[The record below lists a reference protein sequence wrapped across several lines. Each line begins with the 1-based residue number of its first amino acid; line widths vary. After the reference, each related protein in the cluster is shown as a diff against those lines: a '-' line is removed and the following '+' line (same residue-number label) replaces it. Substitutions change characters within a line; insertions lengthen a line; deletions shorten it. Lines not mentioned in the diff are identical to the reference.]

1 MTFDFDV
8 YIPGFHDAFPFFGGI
23 ETPWDVTR
31 RIADLLREEIARMDH
46 GDYHLDD
53 AGICIHRR
61 ALVEPGAVIKPPA
74 LIMEDGFIAAHAY
87 LRGGTLIGPGVR
99 IGPGCEVKASVVMAG
114 STLAHFNFVGDSLI
128 GRGVNLEAGAV
139 IANHFN
145 ERRDKSITVAD
156 RGRLI
161 ATGTA
166 KFGAVVGDGAA
177 IGANA
182 VLSPG
187 TLILPGTVVGRLQL
201 VPPADADTSKI

>member
-8 YIPGFHDAFPFFGGI
+8 YIAGFRATFPFLGGI

-31 RIADLLREEIARMDH
+31 RIAELLREEITRMDR
-46 GDYHLDD
+46 GDYRLDD
-53 AGICIHRR
+53 AGVCIHRR

-74 LIMEDGFIAAHAY
+74 LIMEDSFIAAHAY
-87 LRGGTLIGPGVR
+87 LRGGNLIGPDVR

-128 GRGVNLEAGAV
+128 GRDVNLEAGAV

-145 ERRDKSITVAD
+145 ERRDKTITLAD

-161 ATGTA
+161 ATDTA

-187 TLILPGTVVGRLQL
+187 TLIPPGTVVGRLQL
-201 VPPADADTSKI
+201 VPPADASEI